1 MTTEASLLAIDWTQ
15 RPVEERLGQRLMVGF
30 DGDCFNGNLKY
41 MIDTL
46 KIGGVILFTR
56 NVKTPQQL
64 GELCGSIQAYAAEC
78 GLPPLFISIDQ
89 EGGPVAR
96 LKAPF
101 SEFPGNSS
109 MRSTDDAIDFA
120 QTTADELKAVG
131 INMNMAPVMDVPPS
145 EMNSIMANRAFG
157 DSPAKVSEYGCL
169 VIDHMQRKGIMAVS
183 KHFPGIG
190 RTTIDSH
197 VERPISDVRLPDL
210 AAWDLVPFAAAIEQ
224 GVAGM
229 MLSHIL
235 YPAIDAQWP
244 ASLSQLIARD
254 LLRDRMGFK
263 GLIITDDL
271 DMGAIVKHYDVSTA
285 INRIMWADI
294 DIALI
299 CHQSPKIEQ
308 AFQSLLTFHSQSPY
322 LQEGNLES
330 LQRLMRFKQNYLMG
344 SE

>member
-1 MTTEASLLAIDWTQ
+1 MNSEASLLAIDWAQ
-15 RPVEERLGQRLMVGF
+15 RPIEEQLGQRLMVGF
-30 DGDCFNGNLKY
+30 DGDGFNGNLKF

-64 GELCGSIQAYAAEC
+64 GELCGSIQAYADEC

-109 MRSTDDAIDFA
+109 MRSIDDAIDFA

-131 INMNMAPVMDVPPS
+131 INMNMAPVMDVPPP

-169 VIDHMQRKGIMAVS
+169 VIDHMQRKGIMAIG

-197 VERPISDVRLPDL
+197 IERPISDVRLPDL

-229 MLSHIL
+229 MLSHIF

-244 ASLSQLIARD
+244 ASLSKLIARD
-254 LLRDRMGFK
+254 LLRDRMGFE

-271 DMGAIVKHYDVSTA
+271 DMGAIVNHYDVPTA

-308 AFQSLLTFHSQSPY
+308 AFESLLTFHSQSPY

-330 LQRLMRFKQNYLMG
+330 LQRLMRFKQSYLIG
-344 SE
+344 SA